1 MKDILD
7 FDDDNLFSDYIFVYE
22 HQIDGVIEL
31 LMEHNIPFKV
41 KVPAYTQDTLIVP
54 NTAVTELQRKDF
66 AIQIPLN
73 YQLKVDY
80 LMAENE
86 NLMQDSRQIRKLF
99 LINSLDN
106 DGLINILLFPEE
118 WLDMDRE
125 IALEIL
131 SVKGINIPESEYKQR
146 RSEQEVVRNNK
157 NKKTKPKKIALF
169 AFVLIMILLIL
180 LTFGGL

>member
-31 LMEHNIPFKV
+31 LKEHNIPFKI

-66 AIQIPLN
+66 AIQVPVN
-73 YQLKVDY
+73 YQMKVDY

-86 NLMQDSRQIRKLF
+86 N
-99 LINSLDN
+99 
-106 DGLINILLFPEE
+106 
-118 WLDMDRE
+118 
-125 IALEIL
+125 AL
-131 SVKGINIPESEYKQR
+131 
-146 RSEQEVVRNNK
+146 
-157 NKKTKPKKIALF
+157 
-169 AFVLIMILLIL
+169 
-180 LTFGGL
+180 

>member
-7 FDDDNLFSDYIFVYE
+7 LDDDNQFSDYIFVYE
-22 HQIDGVIEL
+22 HQIDGVIDL
-31 LMEHNIPFKV
+31 LKENNIPFKV

-54 NTAVTELQRKDF
+54 NSTVKELQRKDF
-66 AIQIPLN
+66 AIQVPLN
-73 YQLKVDY
+73 NQPKVDY

-86 NLMQDSRQIRKLF
+86 GLLQDSRQIRKLF

-118 WLDMDRE
+118 WLNMDRE

-131 SVKGINIPESEYKQR
+131 SVKGINIPESEYLQR
-146 RSEQEVVRNNK
+146 RSEQEDIRKEN
-157 NKKTKPKKIALF
+157 NKKTKTKKIILF
-169 AFVLIMILLIL
+169 VFVFIMILLVL
-180 LTFGGL
+180 LNFEL